1 MKKGVIIII
10 GVFTIFT
17 LSCSNGDNNNT
28 NSNLIGKWDLIARN
42 EANGTSIP
50 LTNCDELYNSEEFF
64 DNNTS
69 IGIWAEPGATG
80 NNCGVQTFQ
89 KTYTLINNVLSL
101 KKIGFYEFR
110 YNVIELTSNK
120 LTLKL
125 IYREEDGLGS
135 GYNIPTNE
143 QTTDTFEKVN

>member
-1 MKKGVIIII
+1 MFI
-10 GVFTIFT
+10 T
-17 LSCSNGDNNNT
+17 LSCSSGDNNT

-42 EANGTSIP
+42 EASGVSIP

-64 DNNTS
+64 NNNTS

-80 NNCGVQTFQ
+80 NNCGVQTFHE
-89 KTYTLINNVLSL
+89 TYTLINNILSL

-110 YNVIELTSNK
+110 YTVIELTSNK

-135 GYNIPTNE
+135 GYNIPSNE
-143 QTTDTFEKVN
+143 QTTATFEKVD